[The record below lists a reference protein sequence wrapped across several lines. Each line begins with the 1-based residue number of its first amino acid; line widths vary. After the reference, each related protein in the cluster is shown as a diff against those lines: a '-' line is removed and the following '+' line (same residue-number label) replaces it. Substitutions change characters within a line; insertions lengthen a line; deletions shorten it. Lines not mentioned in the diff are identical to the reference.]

1 MVCRIHGVNSC
12 DEVINSWKAI
22 SPQLKYWVF
31 SLLLSHIA
39 MKLPMSGELFKLI
52 ISCVISGTKIVVLS
66 LQDFTA
72 MNMSESRY

>member
-12 DEVINSWKAI
+12 DEVSNKPTTKVLGFLIATI
-22 SPQLKYWVF
+22 SHSNEVTHEWR
-31 SLLLSHIA
+31 
-39 MKLPMSGELFKLI
+39 ELFKLI